1 MSGIETGQKEKE
13 PGWQHILRLVLNIL
27 IPAAGW
33 FLLCFMG
40 PKLLGFFMP
49 FVVGWIIAMIA
60 NPLVRFLE
68 RRLRLVRRHSPIV
81 IVAGA
86 LALVIGLLYL
96 VISRT
101 ARFMGSFIQDLPALY
116 AGIEGDVQNSLLKL
130 TRLMDFMPENLRESW
145 LALGDNVGAYIGKLA
160 ESIASPTMEAAGT
173 VAKGIPAVL
182 VYSVVIILSAYFF
195 IADRDR
201 IVTALRSHLPEWT
214 GRYSDHLR
222 REARRLIGGYF
233 MAQFKIM
240 FVVWL
245 ILGAGFFILG
255 VSYGPLWA
263 LLIALLDFLPVFG
276 TGTALIPWGLI
287 KILGG
292 EYAFAAGLILIY
304 ILTQVIRQL
313 VQPKL
318 VGDTL
323 GLNPLL
329 TLFLLYLG
337 FKIKGL
343 AGMIL
348 AVPLGLFA
356 ASLYRFGAFDSMLG
370 SMKELAGEINRF
382 RGKTDR

>member
-1 MSGIETGQKEKE
+1 MEEYKNSREKTE
-13 PGWQHILRLVLNIL
+13 PQWRYILRLILNIM
-27 IPAAGW
+27 IPASGW
-33 FLLCFMG
+33 FFLCFLG

-68 RRLRLVRRHSPIV
+68 RRLKLVRRHSSIV

-96 VISRT
+96 AVSRMLH
-101 ARFMGSFIQDLPALY
+101 FIWSFIQDLPVLY
-116 AGIEGDVQNSLLKL
+116 AGIEGDVQSSLG
-130 TRLMDFMPENLRESW
+130 RLEGIFDFMPETMRDAW
-145 LALGDNVGAYIGKLA
+145 MTLGDNLGAYIGKLA

-173 VAKGIPAVL
+173 VAKGIPAAL
-182 VYSVVIILSAYFF
+182 VYFVVIILSAYFF

-201 IVTALRSHLPEWT
+201 ILSVIRSHMPEWT
-214 GRYSDHLR
+214 GRYSNHLKK
-222 REARRLIGGYF
+222 ESRRLIGGYF

-240 FVVWL
+240 AVVWL
-245 ILGAGFFILG
+245 ILTAGFFILG

-276 TGTALIPWGLI
+276 TGTALIPWGII
-287 KILGG
+287 KVLGG

-304 ILTQVIRQL
+304 VLTQVIRQL

-318 VGDTL
+318 VGDSM
-323 GLNPLL
+323 GLNPLF
-329 TLFLLYLG
+329 TLILLFLG
-337 FKIKGL
+337 FKISGL

-348 AVPLGLFA
+348 AVPIGLFFMN
-356 ASLYRFGAFDSMLG
+356 LYKYGAFDSMINSFMTLVRDINAFR
-370 SMKELAGEINRF
+370 KGE
-382 RGKTDR
+382 

>member
-1 MSGIETGQKEKE
+1 MEEYKNSREKTE
-13 PGWQHILRLVLNIL
+13 PQWRYILRLILNIM
-27 IPAAGW
+27 IPASGW
-33 FLLCFMG
+33 FFLCFLG

-68 RRLRLVRRHSPIV
+68 RRLKLVRRHSSIV

-86 LALVIGLLYL
+86 LALVIGILYL
-96 VISRT
+96 AVSRMLH
-101 ARFMGSFIQDLPALY
+101 FIWSFIQDLPVLY
-116 AGIEGDVQNSLLKL
+116 AGIEGDVQSSLG
-130 TRLMDFMPENLRESW
+130 RLEGIFDFMPETMRDAW
-145 LALGDNVGAYIGKLA
+145 MTLGDNLGAYIGKLA

-173 VAKGIPAVL
+173 VAKGIPAAL
-182 VYSVVIILSAYFF
+182 VYFVVIILSAYFF

-201 IVTALRSHLPEWT
+201 ILSVIRSHMPEWT
-214 GRYSDHLR
+214 GRYSNHLKK
-222 REARRLIGGYF
+222 ESRRLIGGYF

-240 FVVWL
+240 AVVWL
-245 ILGAGFFILG
+245 ILTAGFFILG

-276 TGTALIPWGLI
+276 TGTALIPWGII
-287 KILGG
+287 KVLGG

-304 ILTQVIRQL
+304 VLTQVIRQL

-318 VGDTL
+318 VGDTM

-337 FKIKGL
+337 FKIRGL

-348 AVPLGLFA
+348 AVPIGLFI
-356 ASLYRFGAFDSMLG
+356 ASLYRFGAFKGMTDSAR
-370 SMKELAGEINRF
+370 ELAEEISRF
-382 RGKTDR
+382 RGK

>member
-1 MSGIETGQKEKE
+1 MEEYKNSREKTE
-13 PGWQHILRLVLNIL
+13 PQWRYILRLILNIM
-27 IPAAGW
+27 IPASGW
-33 FLLCFMG
+33 FFLCFLG

-68 RRLRLVRRHSPIV
+68 RRLKLVRRHSSIV

-96 VISRT
+96 AVSRMLH
-101 ARFMGSFIQDLPALY
+101 FIWSFIQDLPVLY
-116 AGIEGDVQNSLLKL
+116 AGIEGDVQSSLG
-130 TRLMDFMPENLRESW
+130 RLEGIFDFMPETMRDAW
-145 LALGDNVGAYIGKLA
+145 MTLGDNLGAYIGKLA

-173 VAKGIPAVL
+173 VAKGIPAAL
-182 VYSVVIILSAYFF
+182 VYFVVIILSAYFF

-201 IVTALRSHLPEWT
+201 ILSVIRSHMPEWT
-214 GRYSDHLR
+214 GRYSNHLKK
-222 REARRLIGGYF
+222 ESRRLIGGYF

-240 FVVWL
+240 AVVWL
-245 ILGAGFFILG
+245 ILRAGFFI
-255 VSYGPLWA
+255 
-263 LLIALLDFLPVFG
+263 LPVFG
-276 TGTALIPWGLI
+276 TGTALIPWGII
-287 KILGG
+287 KVLGG

-304 ILTQVIRQL
+304 VLTQVIRQL

-318 VGDTL
+318 VGDTM

-337 FKIKGL
+337 FKIRGL

-348 AVPLGLFA
+348 AVPIGLFI
-356 ASLYRFGAFDSMLG
+356 ASLYRFGAFKGMTDSAR
-370 SMKELAGEINRF
+370 ELAEEISRF
-382 RGKTDR
+382 RGK